1 MPNLVFIDTWGWLA
15 LGHRRDAS
23 HRKVNALYKELRS
36 GGARIY
42 TTDYVLD
49 EVMTLLFR
57 REVFEEAVRFM
68 EGIFLAVEA
77 GQLVVERITSDRF
90 GSAWRLRKRY
100 QDKPKISFT
109 DLTSM
114 VVMKELGVSSILT
127 DDDHF
132 THVGMGFDF
141 THAGMGFEKMP

>member
-1 MPNLVFIDTWGWLA
+1 MPNLVLMDTWGRLA
-15 LGHRRDAS
+15 LGHRRDS
-23 HRKVNALYKELRS
+23 HHREINALYKELRS
-36 GGARIY
+36 GDACIY

-68 EGIFLAVEA
+68 EGIFQAVEA
-77 GQLVVERITSDRF
+77 GQLIVERITSDRF
-90 GSAWRLRKRY
+90 TSAWRLRKRL

-114 VVMKELGVSSILT
+114 IVMKERGIKEVLT
-127 DDDHF
+127 EDEHF
-132 THVGMGFDF
+132 IQVGMGFRRLF
-141 THAGMGFEKMP
+141 

>member
-1 MPNLVFIDTWGWLA
+1 MAEAVLMDTWGWLA
-15 LGHRRDAS
+15 LGYRREPRHEEIKAFYQ
-23 HRKVNALYKELRS
+23 HLREE
-36 GGARIY
+36 GARLY

-57 REVFEEAVRFM
+57 RESFAEAVDFM
-68 EGIFLAVEA
+68 EGIFQASQEDISFI
-77 GQLVVERITSDRF
+77 ERVTSERF
-90 GSAWRLRKRY
+90 TAAWELRKRF

-114 VVMKELGVSSILT
+114 VVMRDRNIKKVLT

-132 THVGMGFDF
+132 THVGMDLQ
-141 THAGMGFEKMP
+141 KVP